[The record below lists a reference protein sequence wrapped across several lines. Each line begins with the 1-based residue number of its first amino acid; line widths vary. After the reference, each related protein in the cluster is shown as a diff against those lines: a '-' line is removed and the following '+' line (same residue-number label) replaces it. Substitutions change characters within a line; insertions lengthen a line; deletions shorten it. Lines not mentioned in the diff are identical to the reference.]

1 MCIEK
6 GLTGAQ
12 GVIIPAANV
21 QNLMLRKEVIDAVKQ
36 KKYHVYRVSTVEEG
50 IEILT
55 GMRAG
60 RPDRH
65 GNFPENTVYGR
76 VQQKLKKYLERSFRM
91 KKEFGPPEE

>member
-1 MCIEK
+1 
-6 GLTGAQ
+6 
-12 GVIIPAANV
+12 
-21 QNLMLRKEVIDAVKQ
+21 
-36 KKYHVYRVSTVEEG
+36 VSTVEEG

-60 RPDRH
+60 RPDRR

-76 VQQKLKKYLERSFRM
+76 VQRKLKKYLERSFRM

>member
-1 MCIEK
+1 VCIEK

-60 RPDRH
+60 RPDRR

-76 VQQKLKKYLERSFRM
+76 VQRKLKKYLERSLRM